1 MSKMLHLI
9 NKSPFDR
16 NALDSCLR
24 LAQDG
29 GAVLFIEDGVYAAMS
44 QAASAD
50 AVSKRMQDLKF
61 YVLGK
66 RMEDRTFYVLGPDV
80 SARGLDDTR
89 LIDGIDVVDYG
100 GFVDLVVE
108 HDVAQSWL

>member
-1 MSKMLHLI
+1 MSNMLHLI

-24 LAQDG
+24 LATAG
-29 GAVLFIEDGVYAAMS
+29 SSVLLLEDGIYAALDK
-44 QAASAD
+44 ATSAN
-50 AVSKRMQDLKF
+50 AVKN
-61 YVLGK
+61 
-66 RMEDRTFYVLGPDV
+66 RMEDMTFYVLGPDV
-80 SARGLDDTR
+80 SARGLDDTP
-89 LIDGIDVVDYG
+89 LIDGIKVVDYG

>member
-1 MSKMLHLI
+1 MSKMLHLV

-24 LAQDG
+24 LATAG
-29 GAVLFIEDGVYAAMS
+29 SSVLLLEDGVYAALNK
-44 QAASAD
+44 ATSAE
-50 AVSKRMQDLKF
+50 AVKERMDD
-61 YVLGK
+61 
-66 RMEDRTFYVLGPDV
+66 MTFYVLGPDV
-80 SARGLDDTR
+80 SARGLDDTP
-89 LIDGIDVVDYG
+89 LIDGINVVDYG

>member
-1 MSKMLHLI
+1 MSKMLHLV

-24 LAQDG
+24 LATAG
-29 GAVLFIEDGVYAAMS
+29 SSVLLLEDGVYAALNK
-44 QAASAD
+44 ATSAE
-50 AVSKRMQDLKF
+50 AVKQRMDD
-61 YVLGK
+61 
-66 RMEDRTFYVLGPDV
+66 MTFYVLGPDV
-80 SARGLDDTR
+80 SARGLDDTP
-89 LIDGIDVVDYG
+89 LIDGINVVDYG

>member
-24 LAQDG
+24 LATSG
-29 GAVLFIEDGVYAAMS
+29 SSVLLIEDGVYAAVRH
-44 QAASAD
+44 AASAE
-50 AVSKRMQDLKF
+50 AVIEGMKELKF
-61 YVLGK
+61 YVLG
-66 RMEDRTFYVLGPDV
+66 PDIA
-80 SARGLDDTR
+80 ARGLNDIS

>member
-1 MSKMLHLI
+1 MSTMLHLI

-24 LAQDG
+24 LAKTG
-29 GAVLFIEDGVYAAMS
+29 SSILLLEDGVYAAMS
-44 QAASAD
+44 K
-50 AVSKRMQDLKF
+50 AVSAEAVNSRMGDL
-61 YVLGK
+61 
-66 RMEDRTFYVLGPDV
+66 TFYVLGPDV
-80 SARGLDDTR
+80 SARGLDDTA
-89 LIDGIDVVDYG
+89 LIDGINVVDYG

>member
-16 NALDSCLR
+16 NALDTCMR
-24 LAQDG
+24 LAENG
-29 GAVLFIEDGVYAAMS
+29 SSVLLIEDGVYAAMRHS
-44 QAASAD
+44 ASAD
-50 AVSKRMQDLKF
+50 AVIKRMKDLKF
-61 YVLGK
+61 YVLG
-66 RMEDRTFYVLGPDV
+66 PDV
-80 SARGLDDTR
+80 AARGLNDIS